1 MKNAFKI
8 FNISSWHVSYSHFV
22 CLVSMYIVIVFNGL
36 FLYNTFIAA
45 TQPGHINW
53 LFITSIPLMLFSLT
67 ILVLSWLSL
76 VTFVKPV
83 LLFSVLL
90 CSLLFYSTLN
100 YGVIFDK
107 SMLQNIVE
115 TNSGEAFSYLN
126 FQLVIFVV
134 LLGIVPTYLFS
145 KFIIIGSFRVRLK
158 SFVKLNLFA
167 LLCCALIAATF
178 YKEYASVGRNNR
190 QLTSYITPF
199 AFYTAGYK
207 YLRDNYF
214 YPPLPFKVLD
224 NLPALENKTT
234 TSLTVMVVGETARA
248 ANFSLQGYSR
258 ATNAYTSKLG
268 VKYFS
273 DVSSCGTATAISVPC
288 MFSRL
293 NRKEY
298 DSRLANSQEN
308 VLDIIQRSGVEVTW
322 IDNNSSCK
330 GVCAR
335 VKSENIEPNK
345 KHSLCDGDYCFDE
358 ILVSKFKDRIAKSN
372 VKHKLIILHMIGS
385 HGPTYYR
392 RYPEH
397 ASLFKPDCDRSD
409 IQNCTTTELTNTY
422 DNTIAYTDRV
432 LSELIKVLQES
443 NETEKSLLYVSD
455 HGESLGEKGLYLHGF
470 PYALAPT
477 EQTHIP
483 MIFWSNKLTD
493 SEFNRCVELQHSK
506 TFSHDNIFDTLL
518 GLTHVN
524 SNQYQP
530 IYDIF
535 NACNA
540 EAYNEGI
547 PNAV

>member
-1 MKNAFKI
+1 MKIAFKR
-8 FNISSWHVSYSHFV
+8 FCISSWQASYSQFV
-22 CLVSMYIVIVFNGL
+22 CLVSMYIVITFNGL
-36 FLYNTFIAA
+36 FLYNTFMAA
-45 TQPGHINW
+45 TQSGHINW
-53 LFITSIPLMLFSLT
+53 LFIASVPLLLFSLT
-67 ILVLSWLSL
+67 VLVLSWLSL
-76 VTFVKPV
+76 ITFVKPI
-83 LLFSVLL
+83 LLFSVLV

-126 FQLVIFVV
+126 FQLVLFIF

-145 KFIIIGSFRVRLK
+145 KFTIIGSFRVRLK
-158 SFVKLNLFA
+158 SFTKLNLSA
-167 LLCCALIAATF
+167 LLCCALIAVPF

-199 AFYTAGYK
+199 SFYTAGYK

-224 NLPALENKTT
+224 NLPTLKNKTS

-258 ATNAYTSKLG
+258 ATNTYTPKLG

-273 DVSSCGTATAISVPC
+273 
-288 MFSRL
+288 
-293 NRKEY
+293 
-298 DSRLANSQEN
+298 QEN
-308 VLDIIQRSGVEVTW
+308 ALDIIQRSGVEVTW

-335 VKSENIEPNK
+335 IKSDNIEPNK
-345 KHSLCDGDYCFDE
+345 EHPLCDGHYCFDE
-358 ILVSKFKDRIAKSN
+358 ILVTKLADKIATSN
-372 VKHKLIILHMIGS
+372 AKHKLVVLHMIGS

-397 ASLFKPDCDRSD
+397 ESLFKPDCSRSD
-409 IQNCTTTELTNTY
+409 IQNCSTTELTNTY
-422 DNTIAYTDRV
+422 DNTIAYTDKVLSQLIRV
-432 LSELIKVLQES
+432 LQAS
-443 NETEKSLLYVSD
+443 NETKKSLLYVSD

-470 PYALAPT
+470 PYALAPS

-483 MIFWSNKLTD
+483 MIFWSNKLAN
-493 SEFNRCVELQHSK
+493 SKFNHCIELQRSK
-506 TFSHDNIFDTLL
+506 VFSHDNIFDTLL
-518 GLTHVN
+518 GLTQV
-524 SNQYQP
+524 SSSQYQP
-530 IYDIF
+530 EYDIF
-535 NACNA
+535 NACKA
-540 EAYNEGI
+540 LSL
-547 PNAV
+547 

>member
-1 MKNAFKI
+1 MKIAFKR
-8 FNISSWHVSYSHFV
+8 FCISSWQVSYSQFV
-22 CLVSMYIVIVFNGL
+22 CLVSIYIVIAFNGL
-36 FLYNTFIAA
+36 FLYNTFMAA
-45 TQPGHINW
+45 TQSGHINW
-53 LFITSIPLMLFSLT
+53 LFIASVPLLLFSLT
-67 ILVLSWLSL
+67 VLVLSWLSL
-76 VTFVKPV
+76 ITFVKPI
-83 LLFSVLL
+83 LLFSVLV

-126 FQLVIFVV
+126 FQLVLFTF
-134 LLGIVPTYLFS
+134 LLGVVPTYLFS
-145 KFIIIGSFRVRLK
+145 KFTIIGSFRVRLK
-158 SFVKLNLFA
+158 SFMKLNLSA
-167 LLCCALIAATF
+167 LLCCALIAVPF

-199 AFYTAGYK
+199 AFYTASYK

-224 NLPALENKTT
+224 NLPTLKNKTS

-258 ATNAYTSKLG
+258 ATNTYTPKLG

-298 DSRLANSQEN
+298 DSRLASSQEN
-308 VLDIIQRSGVEVTW
+308 ALDIIQRSGVEVTW

-330 GVCAR
+330 GVCDR
-335 VKSENIEPNK
+335 IKSDNIEPNK
-345 KHSLCDGDYCFDE
+345 EHPLCDGHYCFDE
-358 ILVSKFKDRIAKSN
+358 ILVTKLADKIATSN
-372 VKHKLIILHMIGS
+372 AKHKLVVLHMIGS

-397 ASLFKPDCDRSD
+397 ESLFKPDCSRSD
-409 IQNCTTTELTNTY
+409 IQNCSTTELTNTY
-422 DNTIAYTDRV
+422 DNTIAYTDKV
-432 LSELIKVLQES
+432 LSQLIKVLQAS
-443 NETEKSLLYVSD
+443 NETKKSLLYVSD

-470 PYALAPT
+470 PYALAPS

-483 MIFWSNKLTD
+483 MIFWSNKLAN
-493 SEFNRCVELQHSK
+493 SKFNHCIELQRSK
-506 TFSHDNIFDTLL
+506 VFSHDNIFDTLL
-518 GLTHVN
+518 GLTQV
-524 SNQYQP
+524 SSSQYQP
-530 IYDIF
+530 EYDIF
-535 NACNA
+535 NACKA
-540 EAYNEGI
+540 LSL
-547 PNAV
+547 